1 MELKDCEFVLVNDS
15 ERVTDK
21 CDLQEKIKEILEG
34 NINTEIVVHPTTR
47 MEPST
52 SSDEIIDNFR
62 DNGMIHDDEFISTE
76 LTKELDLFL
85 VKWCKKVSDETG
97 GYFNTNFEIFINV
110 DGIVEKIKKELEG

>member
-1 MELKDCEFVLVNDS
+1 MELKDCKYVLVNDS
-15 ERVTDK
+15 ERVTGI
-21 CDLQEKIKEILEG
+21 CDIEEKIKEILEED
-34 NINTEIVVHPTTR
+34 INTKITVHPTSR
-47 MEPST
+47 MEPSA

-76 LTKELDLFL
+76 LTKELDSFL

-110 DGIVEKIKKELEG
+110 DGIIEKIKKEMEG